1 MPDNTIHHDPSF
13 PAAAQRTLSR
23 YVPMPTAPSL
33 TFGAD
38 PISAAIE
45 GVIAEWPAENAALV
59 AGLQA
64 HAEATYSANQGTSA
78 ALGEQDSNSAAR
90 INGLGIRNA

>member
-1 MPDNTIHHDPSF
+1 MADNVIHHDPSF

-23 YVPMPTAPSL
+23 YVTMPMAPPL

-45 GVIAEWPAENAALV
+45 GIIAEWPAENAALV

-64 HAEATYSANQGTSA
+64 HAEAIYSANQGTSA
-78 ALGEQDSNSAAR
+78 GLGDQDSSSAAR